1 MGRSSSSTTAFRRFD
16 AGPRL
21 KGLVAQRFGRKVS
34 QMQPREESMSRHL
47 ADHRAGTTGS
57 RVRHFLRLAR
67 APRETWKRTRG
78 ASGAQRVVQFL
89 RIARGR
95 VE

>member
-1 MGRSSSSTTAFRRFD
+1 
-16 AGPRL
+16 
-21 KGLVAQRFGRKVS
+21 
-34 QMQPREESMSRHL
+34 MSRHL